1 MDFVNAII
9 LLLNYIFIP
18 ALTYGSQLALG
29 AIFVTLIYGILRF
42 ANFATGDMMSF
53 GTMATILFTWYFQS
67 LGVSLGVLPTAL
79 LAIPFGII
87 FMILYMLLIDK
98 FVFKYYRHQ
107 KSPPVQF
114 AMVSIGVMF
123 VTQAVVRIIIGPA
136 DRRFFDGEKF
146 IIKAREFKE
155 MTGLNEGLAL
165 KSTQV
170 ITIFVTIVLVSLLFW
185 FLNRTKTGKSMKAY
199 SDNEDLA
206 LLSGIDPKKIVLVTW
221 VIAGILAT
229 IGGALYGLDKSFKPF
244 TYFNNML
251 PIFAAAIVGG
261 IGNPFGAFLGGYV
274 IAFSEIVIAIIKH
287 EDWLTRGV
295 KNVIGLKRPA
305 PYEVDLQTT
314 DWFINLV
321 EKFNSGKLS
330 VIENLAD
337 RQAALNQLVIEG
349 SSVFVKL
356 CYSGLFLVVVII
368 LLILTQKALYSPWG
382 RMMRAIRDNEEAAN
396 AMGKNVVKQ
405 HLLIFI
411 LGSAIVGIAGAMLVT
426 QDGLFTPGSY
436 RPMRYT
442 FLIWV
447 MVIVG
452 GSGNNFGAILGGFV
466 VWFLWIEAAPI
477 SLFLIN
483 FFTAGIPETNALKAH
498 LIESVPYFRF
508 LLMGLGLLFI
518 MRYRPKGILPE
529 KIEIK

>member
-1 MDFVNAII
+1 MDLINAII

-18 ALTYGSQLALG
+18 GLTYGSQLALG

-53 GTMATILFTWYFQS
+53 GTMMTILFTWYFQS
-67 LGVSLGVLPTAL
+67 LGISLGVLPTAL
-79 LAIPFGII
+79 IALPFGIL
-87 FMILYMLLIDK
+87 FMILYMLTIDK
-98 FVFKYYRHQ
+98 FVFKYYRTQ

-123 VTQAVVRIIIGPA
+123 VTQAVVRIIIGPG

-185 FLNRTKTGKSMKAY
+185 FLNKTKTGKSMKAY

-274 IAFSEIVIAIIKH
+274 IAFSEIL
-287 EDWLTRGV
+287 LTYAY
-295 KNVIGLKRPA
+295 K
-305 PYEVDLQTT
+305 
-314 DWFINLV
+314 
-321 EKFNSGKLS
+321 KF
-330 VIENLAD
+330 
-337 RQAALNQLVIEG
+337 
-349 SSVFVKL
+349 FM
-356 CYSGLFLVVVII
+356 Y
-368 LLILTQKALYSPWG
+368 
-382 RMMRAIRDNEEAAN
+382 
-396 AMGKNVVKQ
+396 
-405 HLLIFI
+405 
-411 LGSAIVGIAGAMLVT
+411 
-426 QDGLFTPGSY
+426 
-436 RPMRYT
+436 
-442 FLIWV
+442 
-447 MVIVG
+447 
-452 GSGNNFGAILGGFV
+452 
-466 VWFLWIEAAPI
+466 
-477 SLFLIN
+477 
-483 FFTAGIPETNALKAH
+483 
-498 LIESVPYFRF
+498 
-508 LLMGLGLLFI
+508 
-518 MRYRPKGILPE
+518 ILPE
-529 KIEIK
+529 SMEPEGLIQLLSTDYKFAVSFSILVIVLLYRPSGIFKGKVL

>member
-1 MDFVNAII
+1 MDFINAII

-18 ALTYGSQLALG
+18 GLTYGSQLALG

-53 GTMATILFTWYFQS
+53 GTMMTILFTWYFQS
-67 LGVSLGVLPTAL
+67 LGISLGVLPTAL
-79 LAIPFGII
+79 IALPFGIF
-87 FMILYMLLIDK
+87 FMILYMLTIDK
-98 FVFKYYRHQ
+98 FVFKYYRTQ

-123 VTQAVVRIIIGPA
+123 VTQAFVRIIIGPG

-146 IIKAREFKE
+146 IIKAREFKD

-185 FLNRTKTGKSMKAY
+185 FLNKTKTGKSMKAY

-274 IAFSEIVIAIIKH
+274 IAFSEIL
-287 EDWLTRGV
+287 LTYAY
-295 KNVIGLKRPA
+295 K
-305 PYEVDLQTT
+305 
-314 DWFINLV
+314 
-321 EKFNSGKLS
+321 KF
-330 VIENLAD
+330 
-337 RQAALNQLVIEG
+337 
-349 SSVFVKL
+349 FM
-356 CYSGLFLVVVII
+356 Y
-368 LLILTQKALYSPWG
+368 
-382 RMMRAIRDNEEAAN
+382 
-396 AMGKNVVKQ
+396 
-405 HLLIFI
+405 
-411 LGSAIVGIAGAMLVT
+411 
-426 QDGLFTPGSY
+426 
-436 RPMRYT
+436 
-442 FLIWV
+442 
-447 MVIVG
+447 
-452 GSGNNFGAILGGFV
+452 
-466 VWFLWIEAAPI
+466 
-477 SLFLIN
+477 
-483 FFTAGIPETNALKAH
+483 
-498 LIESVPYFRF
+498 
-508 LLMGLGLLFI
+508 
-518 MRYRPKGILPE
+518 ILPE
-529 KIEIK
+529 SMEPEGLVQLLSTDYKFAVSFSILVIVLIYRPSGIFKGKVL